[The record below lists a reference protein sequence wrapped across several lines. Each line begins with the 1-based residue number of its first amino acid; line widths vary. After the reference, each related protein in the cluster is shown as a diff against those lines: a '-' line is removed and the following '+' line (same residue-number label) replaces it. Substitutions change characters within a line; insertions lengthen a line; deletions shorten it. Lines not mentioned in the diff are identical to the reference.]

1 MCLTVYPVCSIGV
14 EGGLLNSG
22 GGEGVETEVMGH
34 WGLVQGDGTASLSPS
49 PSGAETHFSLS
60 PNSDVP
66 RPSITQTI
74 TLDSIAGEMQ
84 ALLR

>member
-1 MCLTVYPVCSIGV
+1 MCLTITVCLIGI
-14 EGGLLNSG
+14 GGGELSSG

-34 WGLVQGDGTASLSPS
+34 WGLVLGDGTASLSTPS
-49 PSGAETHFSLS
+49 SAETHFSLS
-60 PNSDVP
+60 PNSEVP

-74 TLDSIAGEMQ
+74 TLDSLAGEMQ